1 MIIEIL
7 KVNFFVISFSSFQAY
22 GFTLC
27 LVCLY
32 IKEETQ
38 MLIKDLKLNQT
49 ILPTK
54 YIQLDFILLWCI

>member
-7 KVNFFVISFSSFQAY
+7 KVNFCDVFFWAY

-27 LVCLY
+27 FVFVY

-38 MLIKDLKLNQT
+38 MLIKDLKLN
-49 ILPTK
+49 
-54 YIQLDFILLWCI
+54 

>member
-7 KVNFFVISFSSFQAY
+7 KVNFFCDLFSFWVY

-38 MLIKDLKLNQT
+38 VLTKDLKLN
-49 ILPTK
+49 
-54 YIQLDFILLWCI
+54 